1 MGRWLLI
8 LTLFVTSLAAADS
21 SDPLG
26 VRGAFGFT
34 PGTLP
39 SSTNNAG
46 AQAPAQTPPAATAA
60 PSQPSPTLSMLP
72 PAPGTPG
79 AQPAATPPSSTALSS
94 PPATAM
100 LQPPQAADYAA
111 NMSSNVF
118 GAQLFTGAFAQQGP
132 IQFNPDYLIAIGDR
146 VDVRLWGGYNLDT
159 SLTVDPHG
167 NVFMP
172 YAGPIK
178 LAGVPNKDLQSVIEK
193 ATAKVFRANVYVYA
207 SLAAAQPVRVF
218 VGGYVNRPGLY
229 GGTSMD
235 SLLHYLDL
243 AGGID
248 PARGSFLDVQ
258 VKRGSEVRQHVNL
271 YDFLLHG
278 EIPLIQFADGDV
290 IFVAPR
296 LNTVSVSGLAEN
308 ARQFE
313 FAGDEFKLADLIKMA
328 KPKAEVT
335 NVRIVRNTGPI
346 TNVDYYPLGDAGTVA
361 IGNGDDVNFTADK
374 KPGTITVRVEGEH
387 QSPQE
392 YVLPYGA
399 RLGDL
404 LGRIKYSERS
414 DTGDIQLFRLSVQDR
429 QKQLLQ
435 IALQSLA
442 SSVLTARSAT
452 SDEAVLR
459 KDEASLILQW
469 VDRAKTVQPSGQVV
483 IAPVDQHKDLLLE
496 NGDIINVPTRNNLV
510 LVSGEVLFANSI
522 IYDHGYALGDYVRK
536 AGGYSQNADTS
547 RIVVAHLDGTF
558 SESETGGGLFRASAT
573 QDIRP
578 GDQILVLPKVDTK
591 SLQITKDLTQILFQI
606 AVSAKVVLGL

>member
-1 MGRWLLI
+1 MGRWLLR
-8 LTLFVTSLAAADS
+8 LTLFIASVAVAYAA
-21 SDPLG
+21 DPLG
-26 VRGAFGFT
+26 VQNALGFV
-34 PGTLP
+34 PGSTS
-39 SSTNNAG
+39 SSTNSST
-46 AQAPAQTPPAATAA
+46 AQAPAQIPPTSNAA
-60 PSQPSPTLSMLP
+60 PAQPAQPTLSAL

-79 AQPAATPPSSTALSS
+79 AQPAATPPSATALTS
-94 PPATAM
+94 PPASAV

-132 IQFNPDYLIAIGDR
+132 IQFNPDYIIAIGDR
-146 VDVRLWGGYNLDT
+146 VDVKLWGGYNLDT
-159 SLTVDPHG
+159 ELTVDPHG

-178 LAGVPNKDLQSVIEK
+178 LQGVHNKDLQSVIEH
-193 ATAKVFRANVYVYA
+193 ATSKVFRANVFVYA

-218 VGGYVNRPGLY
+218 VSGYVNRPGLY

-258 VKRGSEVRQHVNL
+258 VKRGTEVRQHINL

-278 EIPLIQFADGDV
+278 VIPLIQFADGDV

-296 LNTVSVSGLAEN
+296 LKTVTVSGLAEN

-313 FAGDEFKLADLIKMA
+313 FSGDDFKLADLVKMA
-328 KPKAEVT
+328 KPKPEVT

-346 TNVDYYPLGDAGTVA
+346 TNVEYYPLEEAGKVR
-361 IGNGDDVNFTADK
+361 IENGDDVNFTADK

-387 QSPQE
+387 LSPQE
-392 YVLPYGA
+392 YVLPYGT
-399 RLGDL
+399 RLGEL
-404 LGRIKYSERS
+404 LSKIKYSDRS
-414 DTGDIQLFRLSVQDR
+414 DTHDIQLFRLSVQDR

-452 SDEAVLR
+452 SDEASLR

-483 IAPVDQHKDLLLE
+483 IVPVDQHKDLLLE
-496 NGDIINVPTRNNLV
+496 NGDIINVPTKNNLV
-510 LVSGEVLFANSI
+510 LISGEVLFANSI
-522 IYDHGYALGDYVRK
+522 IYDHDYGLGDYVRK

-547 RIVVAHLDGTF
+547 RVVVAHLDGTF
-558 SESETGGGLFRASAT
+558 SEAETGGGLFGST
-573 QDIRP
+573 PVKDIRP